1 MNTSTNSQGTSNEPE
16 PLLFEPSDYAYR
28 VAFAETDGVTA
39 TLEGQQKHSKGDAI
53 VTGGLGERWP
63 VPIES
68 FNVRYLPIKGTEPGT
83 AGFYRKKSGVVSRAR
98 QLLKAE
104 SFAQPGGRGEL
115 KGAKG
120 DWVIMHP
127 DGGAWPVAR
136 KLFELYYWLVQVPPA
151 RSGACTE
158 SIPVYFSVAGDLTPA
173 RGRRVEAR
181 LSSGLTH
188 TAIRFVEAPGPEPLW
203 FTLTDDLPDDDL
215 IPDVLSFSVCPR
227 DIESSVQQ
235 LLTDIKRY
243 REFESVWRFTYRKLK
258 RALGIGG
265 HSHDEDTNPL
275 AWQLAAVDRLNQ
287 RIAEGLKEEK
297 NSKSHFPTPL
307 SGDSVET
314 KSMIKI
320 GAVADIDAGRNQD
333 RWQQFLL
340 DTTSR
345 IAGDPDP
352 AKPKTP
358 AYHLFFPRLLGL
370 SIAAALFMAMYTEL
384 SGGCKAD
391 DLLAFVGCA
400 EPWWEASGGFVFF
413 GTYSVFLLAA
423 WWKFADAKTNR
434 WEETHQ
440 DYRLLAEC
448 IRVQAIWAS
457 AGIRDCVTR
466 ALPIV
471 AHSES
476 GWVRNAMREVGYRYA
491 GCGASTS
498 PVVSPQWDEIHVHFL
513 TDQIRYH
520 RKTLIERRKRALI
533 RVTAWAKRGFL
544 AFLLMV
550 PLLAAHEVLELLHK
564 QWHVLSNG
572 AVQLSVILTIAALL
586 WAATLRLYWQR
597 LSSSMRWVVP
607 LVLLAS
613 IVAALLIYAPA
624 LSERLKD
631 VELIS
636 PMMHHFIIIT
646 GLGGLVFWG
655 ALKRA
660 LENYGWEAE
669 VQRGEVVLS
678 ELLKAERVIGKS
690 ATGGAEATEAE
701 KLAAL
706 EKVGHIFVEDQAV
719 WHKLHRDKRVEAAS
733 GGG

>member
-1 MNTSTNSQGTSNEPE
+1 MNTPADPNASSTEEET
-16 PLLFEPSDYAYR
+16 LLFEPSDYAYC
-28 VAFAETDGVTA
+28 VAFAEDDGITY
-39 TLEGQQKHSKGDAI
+39 TLEGEQKHSKGDAI
-53 VTGGLGERWP
+53 ITGGLGERWP

-68 FNVRYLPIKGTEPGT
+68 FNARYVPIRGTDPGA
-83 AGFYRKKSGVVSRAR
+83 AGFYRKKSGVVWRAR

-115 KGAKG
+115 RGAKD

-127 DGGAWPVAR
+127 DGNAWPVAR
-136 KLFELYYWLVQVPPA
+136 KLFELYYWRVQVPPA
-151 RSGACTE
+151 RSSACTE
-158 SIPVYFSVAGDLTPA
+158 SVPVYFSVAGDLTPA
-173 RGRRVEAR
+173 RGRRVEAL
-181 LSSGLTH
+181 LSSALTH
-188 TAIRFVEAPGPEPLW
+188 TAVRFVEAAGSEPLW
-203 FTLTDDLPDDDL
+203 FTLTDDLPDDDV

-235 LLTDIKRY
+235 LLSDIKRY

-258 RALGIGG
+258 RALGISG
-265 HSHDEDTNPL
+265 HPHVEDENPL

-287 RIAEGLKEEK
+287 RIAENIEK
-297 NSKSHFPTPL
+297 NEYFPKPL
-307 SGDSVET
+307 PSDSVET
-314 KSMIKI
+314 NCMLKI
-320 GAVADIDAGRNQD
+320 GEVADLDAGRNQD
-333 RWQQFLL
+333 KWQQFLL

-476 GWVRNAMREVGYRYA
+476 GWVRNAMRAVGYRYA

-550 PLLAAHEVLELLHK
+550 PLLAVHEVLELLHK

-572 AVQLSVILTIAALL
+572 AVQIGVILTILAMLS
-586 WAATLRLYWQR
+586 AATLRLYWQR
-597 LSSSMRWVVP
+597 LPSVARWAVP
-607 LVLLAS
+607 LASLAG
-613 IVAALLIYAPA
+613 IGTALLIYAPA
-624 LSERLKD
+624 LSERLND

-669 VQRGEVVLS
+669 VQRGQVVLS
-678 ELLKAERVIGKS
+678 ELLKAETVIGKS
-690 ATGGAEATEAE
+690 APGGAQATEAE
-701 KLAAL
+701 RLAAL
-706 EKVGHIFVEDQAV
+706 HKVGHVFVEDQAV